1 MKEKELS
8 LYLLFIMISMLA
20 LVPGCSDDSSVD
32 PNAGSFFEQKIAPLS
47 VDDFSLHHNTQVQ
60 RLVANDGHSNSPKTD
75 LIEEFISLVK
85 MMDTDHP
92 EMAGSSLQFAK
103 SREILP
109 TLVHLDR
116 RGHPPLEIFSLLQ
129 SSRRE
134 FENRHEVHP
143 EISKGLDSAT
153 GLLMKRDFNGLGHH
167 LQNLKILTDR
177 IGSEDEKC
185 VVGVLRGSFLRAQ
198 QAKSDPWY
206 WPWVI
211 IYDFIGS
218 MIGGS
223 NISALFSGWAE
234 MALREIPFHGGF

>member
-8 LYLLFIMISMLA
+8 LYLLFIMISVLA
-20 LVPGCSDDSSVD
+20 LVPGCSEKSSVD
-32 PNAGSFFEQKIAPLS
+32 PHPGSLIEAKTAALS
-47 VDDFSLHHNTQVQ
+47 VDDYSLHHNTQVQ
-60 RLVANDGHSNSPKTD
+60 RLVANEGHSDSPKTD
-75 LIEEFISLVK
+75 LIEKFSSLVEK
-85 MMDTDHP
+85 MDADHP
-92 EMAGSSLQFAK
+92 EMAGNPSQVAN

-109 TLVHLDR
+109 TLVHLDG
-116 RGHPPLEIFSLLQ
+116 RGHPPLEVFSLLQ
-129 SSRRE
+129 RSRSE
-134 FENRHEVHP
+134 FESRHEVHP
-143 EISKGLDSAT
+143 EISEGLDSAT
-153 GLLMKRDFNGLGHH
+153 GLLIKRDFSGLSQH

-177 IGSEDEKC
+177 IGSEDQKC
-185 VVGVLRGSFLRAQ
+185 VVGVLQGSFMRAQ

-234 MALREIPFHGGF
+234 MALRDIPFPGSF